1 MGSGAGVDMGSS
13 AGGDSDSGSGVEAI
27 EVLREVGSVEEED
40 TKVHL
45 GCWKVQGSLRSS
57 LGGFGN
63 RVMVVSGIATWP
75 MVEVRFAGAK
85 VGLEAFW

>member
-1 MGSGAGVDMGSS
+1 M
-13 AGGDSDSGSGVEAI
+13 
-27 EVLREVGSVEEED
+27 
-40 TKVHL
+40 
-45 GCWKVQGSLRSS
+45 QGSLRSS